1 MSMSSLRAI
10 RLIALMVLLGAVGP
24 VAAQD
29 RPVAA
34 PPGQSDRDP
43 QGERPSAAP
52 VDAQPRPQP
61 IADDRKGD
69 DRDPAGAA
77 EKDDDGLERARAAAR
92 AADPRLQGL
101 ERARAAARAADQ
113 SGGKDC
119 MSAREARGAIRA
131 NRAVTLVKAMQAA
144 REAWNGEVIDY
155 KLCTYDGALAYELT
169 LLNADGRVA
178 RVRVEAAN
186 GRFVG
191 VR

>member
-1 MSMSSLRAI
+1 MSTLRAI

-24 VAAQD
+24 VAAED

-43 QGERPSAAP
+43 QGERPSSAP
-52 VDAQPRPQP
+52 PGPADEMRPQP
-61 IADDRKGD
+61 VA
-69 DRDPAGAA
+69 
-77 EKDDDGLERARAAAR
+77 DDGLERARAAAR

-101 ERARAAARAADQ
+101 ERARAAARAADT

-144 REAWNGEVIDY
+144 REAWDGEVIDY

-169 LLNADGRVA
+169 LLNAEGRVA

-186 GRFVG
+186 GKFVG